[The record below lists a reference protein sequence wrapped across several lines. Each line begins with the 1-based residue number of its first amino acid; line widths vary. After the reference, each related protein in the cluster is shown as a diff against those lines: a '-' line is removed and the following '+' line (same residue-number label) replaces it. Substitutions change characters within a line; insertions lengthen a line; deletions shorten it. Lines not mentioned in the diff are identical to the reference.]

1 MGFPADLEV
10 PTVAASPRLPRRRTP
25 VRALLV
31 LLTVAA
37 LMVSGSA
44 GYTVQAGDTLWGI
57 AAEHGISVAS
67 LISSNG
73 LRNPNVIHPG
83 QELNVSG
90 SGGASASSG
99 SSGRVH
105 VVAPGETLMG
115 ISIRYGVT
123 MRRIAAASGFRD
135 LDWVY
140 AGQRLTIPGGGA
152 APSAAPTAAAAP
164 ASAPAGSAEVE
175 QLLTETAQQYGFT
188 PAFVKAVAQMESG
201 WNQSARSSVGAVG
214 VMQVMPET
222 GEWVGTYLVG
232 RQLDITQAQDNVTA
246 GVAFLSYLWRLT
258 GGDVRRTLA
267 GYYQGLQSV
276 SDNGMYPST
285 RHYIRTVLALR
296 DRY

>member
-1 MGFPADLEV
+1 MAS
-10 PTVAASPRLPRRRTP
+10 SPRAPRRRCTAR
-25 VRALLV
+25 VALTLT
-31 LLTVAA
+31 TVAA
-37 LMVSGSA
+37 LMFSGSA
-44 GYTVQAGDTLWGI
+44 GYTVRAGDTLWSI
-57 AAEHGISVAS
+57 AAEHGVSVGS
-67 LISSNG
+67 LISANG

-83 QELNVSG
+83 LQLQVSG
-90 SGGASASSG
+90 SGGGSASVG
-99 SSGRVH
+99 SSSAGSVH

-123 MRRIAAASGFRD
+123 MRRIAAANGFTD

-140 AGQRLTIPGGGA
+140 GGQRLRIPGGGA
-152 APSAAPTAAAAP
+152 ATSAAPTAAAAP
-164 ASAPAGSAEVE
+164 TSAPASSADVE
-175 QLLTETAQQYGFT
+175 QLLTQTAQEYGFT
-188 PAFVKAVAQMESG
+188 PAFVKAIAQMESG

-222 GEWVGTYLVG
+222 GAWVGSYLVG
-232 RQLDITQAQDNVTA
+232 RPLDITQAQDNITA

-258 GGDVRRTLA
+258 GGNVNRTLA